1 MTRMNGAEVRV
12 YLGDRDVSGDL
23 TSIAPAASADTHEVT
38 NFNSNGWKQSDAG
51 LVGWTASVD
60 GFYDPAVGGYGR
72 QLNELLGST
81 GGILSIY
88 DGAADAVGKGGWLG
102 SEAILTERSE
112 PVSVADLV
120 KLNGV
125 LQGSG
130 RAGMNARLLHP
141 DGQESASGTG
151 DSLDNSTA
159 SDNGGRANLHVTA
172 ATGRWAVKIEHST
185 DNSMWADL
193 VTFSSINAGTSFTK
207 EVSGQVNRY
216 LRARW
221 TEGAAGSVTFVLGF
235 ARY

>member
-1 MTRMNGAEVRV
+1 MARMHGSEVRV

-38 NFNSNGWKQSDAG
+38 NFGSNGWKQNDVG
-51 LVGWTASVD
+51 LVGWTASIE
-60 GFYDPAVGGYGR
+60 GFHDPAVDGYGR
-72 QLNELLGST
+72 QLNDLLGAT

-88 DGAADAVGKGGWLG
+88 DGDADAVGKGGWLG

-112 PVSVADLV
+112 SVNIADLV
-120 KLNGV
+120 RLNGV

-130 RAGMNARLLHP
+130 RAGMDAKLLHP
-141 DGQESASGTG
+141 GGRETASGNGT
-151 DSLDNSTA
+151 SVDNSTA

-172 ATGRWAVKIEHST
+172 TSGLWTVRLQHST
-185 DNSMWADL
+185 NNSTWADL
-193 VTFSSINAGTSFTK
+193 VTFPSINSNTSCTK
-207 EVSGQVNRY
+207 EVSGRVNRY

-221 TEGAAGSVTFVLGF
+221 TEGAVGNVTFVVGF